1 MKPVK
6 QIKFDKAI
14 IYTKFL
20 NKKTLLVV
28 DSYTTVR
35 FLDIQSFKIKQELK
49 VANNHA
55 RYSTKVVA
63 FSTTAENFAL
73 ISSDAKESKLFKT
86 KNKKVIA
93 TIDRHQGEVACVGID
108 PKDRYMFS
116 CGDDGK
122 TFAFDI
128 NNGKLA
134 FTLPMHIDSVN
145 DIAFS
150 DNGQLV
156 ATASYDKNI
165 SIFNLAMLMP
175 KNRLK
180 AHSAPVMKLQFL
192 SEHRLFSID
201 KKGSAAIWNL
211 NTSKVITRLKG
222 IHDDVTQIAVGS
234 DDKFLFLGTKLGY
247 ILVYDLHSYALIS
260 KKFIKLKHVITS
272 LNFNEANQELIVG
285 DDSGELLF
293 YNIFEDEDTLKRYL
307 EQKDYFLMQKYIDEN
322 PLLEYTKAFEIFTA
336 LWERTLQK
344 AKEYLGRNK
353 TAKAIALFK
362 NFKSIPAKK
371 QVMDKLIE
379 EYKEFEKF
387 LMYVNQSKTALAYS
401 LANKY
406 PVYKETKVFQTMELE
421 WKKAFASAQKYLLNH
436 KSSDKAVEI
445 LAPYRGI
452 SEKTKLIQG
461 LLLNEKL
468 YRRFRVAIDQKN
480 FKLSFELIKQ
490 HPFLKEYKEYESLI
504 KYSDSLYIKSQIL
517 LNKGD
522 THSAIKLLRV
532 LLDFEDFKEE
542 AKSIIVDIE
551 NRQKFFNIIQDGNLL
566 LAYNLLDNSVN
577 LRDSEDGKRLQQLW
591 KNDLNIA
598 NAHAAN
604 GDIDG
609 VKLVLDK
616 YMKINSKTI
625 AIATVLS
632 SCYITQ
638 LEKSIKDL
646 KDKKTIEKGIKNYI
660 LYYGATEQLTSFFE
674 TFKEKY
680 PDTKLNPNSQTQ
692 GSINSWR
699 PSMIVKSILD

>member
-1 MKPVK
+1 
-6 QIKFDKAI
+6 KAI
-14 IYTKFL
+14 IYTKLL

-35 FLDIQSFKIKQELK
+35 FLDIQTLKMKQELK

-73 ISSDAKESKLFKT
+73 INPDAKESKLFKT
-86 KNKKVIA
+86 KNKKLIA
-93 TIDRHQGEVACVGID
+93 TIDRHQGEVSCVGID

-128 NNGKLA
+128 NNGKLT
-134 FTLPMHIDSVN
+134 FTLPIHVDSVN

-150 DNGQLV
+150 DNGQWV

-165 SIFNLAMLMP
+165 SIFNLSMLIP
-175 KNRLK
+175 KSKLK

-201 KKGSAAIWNL
+201 KKGSAAIWDL

-222 IHDDVTQIAVGS
+222 IHDDVTQVTVGS

-272 LNFNEANQELIVG
+272 LNFNEVNQELIVG
-285 DDSGELLF
+285 NDSGELLF
-293 YNIFEDEDTLKRYL
+293 YNIFENEDTLKRYL
-307 EQKDYFLMQKYIDEN
+307 EQKDYFLMQKYINEN
-322 PLLEYTKAFEIFTA
+322 PLLEYTKASEIFTA

-344 AKEYLGRNK
+344 AKEYLGRND
-353 TAKAIALFK
+353 TAKAVALFK

-371 QVMDKLIE
+371 QIMDRLIE

-387 LMYVNQSKTALAYS
+387 LMYVNQNKTALAYS
-401 LANKY
+401 LTNKH
-406 PVYKETKVFQTMELE
+406 PVYRETKVFQTMELE
-421 WKKAFASAQKYLLNH
+421 WKKSFALAQKYLLNP
-436 KSSDKAVEI
+436 KSSDKAVEV

-452 SEKTKLIQG
+452 SEKTKLIQD
-461 LLLNEKL
+461 LLLNDKL
-468 YRRFRVAIDQKN
+468 YRRFEVAIGQKN

-517 LNKGD
+517 LDKGD

-566 LAYNLLDNSVN
+566 LAYNLLDNSAD

-591 KNDLNIA
+591 ENDLNIA

-609 VKLVLDK
+609 IKSVLEK
-616 YMKINSKTI
+616 YMKINSKTV

-638 LEKSIKDL
+638 LEKSIKD
-646 KDKKTIEKGIKNYI
+646 KKTIEKGIKNYI
-660 LYYGATEQLTSFFE
+660 LYYGVTEQLTSFFE

-680 PDTKLNPNSQTQ
+680 PDTKLNPYSQTQ

>member
-1 MKPVK
+1 
-6 QIKFDKAI
+6 
-14 IYTKFL
+14 
-20 NKKTLLVV
+20 
-28 DSYTTVR
+28 
-35 FLDIQSFKIKQELK
+35 
-49 VANNHA
+49 
-55 RYSTKVVA
+55 
-63 FSTTAENFAL
+63 
-73 ISSDAKESKLFKT
+73 
-86 KNKKVIA
+86 
-93 TIDRHQGEVACVGID
+93 
-108 PKDRYMFS
+108 
-116 CGDDGK
+116 
-122 TFAFDI
+122 
-128 NNGKLA
+128 
-134 FTLPMHIDSVN
+134 
-145 DIAFS
+145 
-150 DNGQLV
+150 
-156 ATASYDKNI
+156 
-165 SIFNLAMLMP
+165 
-175 KNRLK
+175 
-180 AHSAPVMKLQFL
+180 
-192 SEHRLFSID
+192 
-201 KKGSAAIWNL
+201 
-211 NTSKVITRLKG
+211 
-222 IHDDVTQIAVGS
+222 
-234 DDKFLFLGTKLGY
+234 
-247 ILVYDLHSYALIS
+247 
-260 KKFIKLKHVITS
+260 
-272 LNFNEANQELIVG
+272 
-285 DDSGELLF
+285 
-293 YNIFEDEDTLKRYL
+293 
-307 EQKDYFLMQKYIDEN
+307 
-322 PLLEYTKAFEIFTA
+322 EIFTA

-566 LAYNLLDNSVN
+566 LAYNLLDNSVS

-609 VKLVLDK
+609 VKSVLDK

-638 LEKSIKDL
+638 LEKSIKNL
-646 KDKKTIEKGIKNYI
+646 KDKKIIEKGIKNYI
-660 LYYGATEQLTSFFE
+660 LYYGATEQLTSFFD